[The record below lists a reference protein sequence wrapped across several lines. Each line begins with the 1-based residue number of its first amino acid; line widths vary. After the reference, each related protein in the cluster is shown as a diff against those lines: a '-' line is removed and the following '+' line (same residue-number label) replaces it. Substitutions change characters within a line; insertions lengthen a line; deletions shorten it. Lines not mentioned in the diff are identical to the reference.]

1 MKTINKAAFR
11 SPQLIFIFYVSAAAL
26 LIMAFRFI
34 FPGEAPP
41 LPLFSRDWR
50 LVRGLLDLL
59 TFFPA
64 LALSALVVPFGLA
77 AYEDYY
83 TSFSPKFF
91 QRLMAPVVT
100 AICAAGIYGFVFFLF
115 LPLARD
121 AEEQM
126 RYKGDLYRLAKERA
140 QTHSRAG
147 EWLEAS
153 QFIGVCDRIWP
164 NSPELTALRT
174 EIDIRLDASYFEEED
189 ERAAA
194 RTELAPERRAEVTS
208 LPGQR
213 QPLDAADAI
222 AQGEAAFSGR
232 RYYDAHWFAM
242 LGERLARAGSP
253 EAVTAGRL
261 AARAWN
267 QIEVQQPSRREERLY
282 SLHRLKQSGY
292 EAMVGGDWIR
302 AFYIFQELVDQTP
315 DDPDALN
322 FLAAS
327 ERGTKEI
334 AFFIDEMQVSLGEI
348 LTGAV
353 FSLPTQSRGGAG
365 RAVLRVSS
373 LSAAPDYAYGI
384 GIEYLS
390 FDARSRPL
398 VRLQAPYA
406 KILPFT
412 LDGRHQVLILMRAL
426 DRHDRNL
433 RWEPEWSSG
442 DESGRPE
449 GVPRPQD
456 AQLILD
462 VSYETFLLLSKIRQG
477 LPNLQIGELYSAA
490 AIIGTVGYVPQ
501 VFEAEVLNRLGTAL
515 FFLPMTII
523 AIIIGWRFR
532 AKTRVRYL
540 FIPLLPILPVVFNG
554 LVHLYRS
561 ILNTLG
567 IWLLLSLGFSAALA
581 VYIAVLAVSFIVSLI
596 VLAAQHG

>member
-1 MKTINKAAFR
+1 M
-11 SPQLIFIFYVSAAAL
+11 
-26 LIMAFRFI
+26 
-34 FPGEAPP
+34 
-41 LPLFSRDWR
+41 
-50 LVRGLLDLL
+50 
-59 TFFPA
+59 
-64 LALSALVVPFGLA
+64 
-77 AYEDYY
+77 
-83 TSFSPKFF
+83 
-91 QRLMAPVVT
+91 
-100 AICAAGIYGFVFFLF
+100 
-115 LPLARD
+115 
-121 AEEQM
+121 
-126 RYKGDLYRLAKERA
+126 
-140 QTHSRAG
+140 
-147 EWLEAS
+147 
-153 QFIGVCDRIWP
+153 
-164 NSPELTALRT
+164 
-174 EIDIRLDASYFEEED
+174 
-189 ERAAA
+189 
-194 RTELAPERRAEVTS
+194 
-208 LPGQR
+208 
-213 QPLDAADAI
+213 
-222 AQGEAAFSGR
+222 
-232 RYYDAHWFAM
+232 
-242 LGERLARAGSP
+242 
-253 EAVTAGRL
+253 
-261 AARAWN
+261 
-267 QIEVQQPSRREERLY
+267 
-282 SLHRLKQSGY
+282 
-292 EAMVGGDWIR
+292 
-302 AFYIFQELVDQTP
+302 
-315 DDPDALN
+315 
-322 FLAAS
+322 
-327 ERGTKEI
+327 
-334 AFFIDEMQVSLGEI
+334 SLGEI